1 MLAVAAPFAQVVNMR
16 HRDFGQTL
24 VAGIGD
30 LVILPVENL
39 LRRRSAQRF
48 VRLIR
53 CRQQRDVARIVMG
66 GEPPTAALPDSHNS
80 AFGVLADQPRHLRP
94 AQARYFPD
102 VPFHQTFV
110 APVQTGIALRA
121 QRPLRPLIQFFSIWR
136 FESDFFVAG

>member
-1 MLAVAAPFAQVVNMR
+1 MKNERRINPKPE
-16 HRDFGQTL
+16 TL
-24 VAGIGD
+24 
-30 LVILPVENL
+30 
-39 LRRRSAQRF
+39 SF
-48 VRLIR
+48 RLISGLE
-53 CRQQRDVARIVMG
+53 C
-66 GEPPTAALPDSHNS
+66 AALPDSHNS